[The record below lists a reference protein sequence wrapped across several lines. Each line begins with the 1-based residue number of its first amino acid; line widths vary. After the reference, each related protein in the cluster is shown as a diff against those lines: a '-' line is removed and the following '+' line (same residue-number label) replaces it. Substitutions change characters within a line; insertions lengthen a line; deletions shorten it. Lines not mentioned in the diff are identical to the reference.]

1 MDDKTMQGWLG
12 CWEKKT
18 LPWHNDDVHE
28 AIEKHHEILMTS
40 LTTKNKIFIPLCGKT
55 VDIKWLADRGNE
67 VVGLEASEIAVKDF
81 FTEQNIKYT
90 SEDAPAVKGK
100 LYRSTD
106 NKIKVYCC
114 DLFLFS
120 AEIES
125 GFSGIWDRG
134 SLVAISPAD
143 QKRYFELMKTLV
155 HPGIGYLLE
164 MPDRD
169 PGKGDPNKGP
179 FCISFENLQEGFGPD
194 CSVTKLCA
202 VEKLPPKIIQN
213 VPGMKEMNV
222 LRLTFK

>member
-18 LPWHNDDVHE
+18 SPWHHDDVHE

-40 LTTKNKIFIPLCGKT
+40 LTAKNKIFIPLCGKT

-67 VVGLEASEIAVKDF
+67 VVGLEASEIAVKEL
-81 FTEQNIKYT
+81 FTEQNIEYT

-134 SLVAISPAD
+134 SLVALSPAD
-143 QKRYFELMKTLV
+143 QKRYIELIKTLI

-164 MPDRD
+164 IPDRD
-169 PGKGDPNKGP
+169 PNNGP
-179 FCISFENLQEGFGPD
+179 PFFISLENLQEGFGPN

-202 VEKLPPKIIQN
+202 VEKLPPTADIKSM
-213 VPGMKEMNV
+213 PDMKGMNV
-222 LRLTFK
+222 FRLTFG